1 MRLDSLKNTPDRAGR
16 YWAVFDDGTKL
27 GLYRQTVEDF
37 GLYPGKE
44 LSGEEMERLRT
55 AAELGVPYV
64 VTPGAL
70 EMINLGSE
78 DTLTDAQRTRV
89 LYRHSPSS
97 VKMRANR
104 EDMLRAAQVFVERLS
119 GSRGNVEVLIPTRG
133 YSMVNAEG
141 KVFYDPQADAAFA
154 QAVSAGM
161 PSHVPVRLIDAH
173 LNDAAFAAQ
182 CTERLLAL
190 MKTKGPKGE
199 VL

>member
-1 MRLDSLKNTPDRAGR
+1 
-16 YWAVFDDGTKL
+16 
-27 GLYRQTVEDF
+27 
-37 GLYPGKE
+37 
-44 LSGEEMERLRT
+44 
-55 AAELGVPYV
+55 
-64 VTPGAL
+64 
-70 EMINLGSE
+70 
-78 DTLTDAQRTRV
+78 
-89 LYRHSPSS
+89 
-97 VKMRANR
+97 MRANR

-141 KVFYDPQADAAFA
+141 KVFYDPQADAAFT

-161 PSHVPVRLIDAH
+161 PAHVPVRLIDAH